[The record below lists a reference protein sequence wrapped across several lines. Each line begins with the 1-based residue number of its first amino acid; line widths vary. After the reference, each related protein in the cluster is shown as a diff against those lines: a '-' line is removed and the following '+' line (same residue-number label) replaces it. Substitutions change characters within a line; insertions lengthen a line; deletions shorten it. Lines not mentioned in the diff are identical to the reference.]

1 MGGGRA
7 HWLKAVGTVGCG
19 KQRDERERETERG
32 KRTAEYNGGVNEWSR
47 TTAIEF

>member
-1 MGGGRA
+1 MGGGRV
-7 HWLKAVGTVGCG
+7 HWLKVVGTVAGRQG
-19 KQRDERERETERG
+19 DEREKERERG

>member
-7 HWLKAVGTVGCG
+7 HWLKVVGTVAGRQG
-19 KQRDERERETERG
+19 DEREKEREKEENGQR
-32 KRTAEYNGGVNEWSR
+32 YNGGVNEWSR